1 MGTYKKYIDDLEI
14 QKNNLV
20 TALNNK
26 GIEATNT
33 ETLNTLVPKVANIE
47 GAKEE
52 QEKTASASPN
62 GAVIVTPD
70 TGKVLS
76 KVTINTIP
84 TTAQATP
91 TIAVSSGGLIT
102 VTSKQTE
109 GYVKAGTKRPI
120 KQLEVQDA
128 KTITPSTSS
137 QTAVSAY
144 KFTTGAIT
152 VAGDAN
158 LTAANIKAGTK
169 IFGITGTHAGQKTE
183 QTKTIDL
190 SMASGNQII
199 SPDSGKVLSKVTVNK
214 PSTLIPDNIKKDV
227 NIGGVVGTLESSS
240 SSGGDGAYNIETTDN
255 SDGTQN
261 LIITDAA
268 AGSSGGNG
276 FSITFPA
283 TATNWNNMQYGK
295 IIQADG
301 TIVDMLD
308 YSKISGKTFS
318 NVVAIKGTGTFSN
331 TLKMV
336 LLSGK
341 IISIYDTGEFISS
354 WITTDGGSTYT
365 GFMGNGSVVTWILL
379 ADTVLSSIEMYDTD

>member
-70 TGKVLS
+70 NGKVLS

-102 VTSKQTE
+102 VTSKQAE
-109 GYVKAGTKRPI
+109 GYVKAGTKTPI

-158 LTAANIKAGTK
+158 LTA
-169 IFGITGTHAGQKTE
+169 
-183 QTKTIDL
+183 
-190 SMASGNQII
+190 
-199 SPDSGKVLSKVTVNK
+199 
-214 PSTLIPDNIKKDV
+214 DNIKSGT
-227 NIGGVVGTLESSS
+227 NIFGVMGS
-240 SSGGDGAYNIETTDN
+240 Y
-255 SDGTQN
+255 
-261 LIITDAA
+261 
-268 AGSSGGNG
+268 AGSSPNLQSKSVTYTSNG
-276 FSITFPA
+276 
-283 TATNWNNMQYGK
+283 TATITPDAGYDGLSSVDVTVDVVADVPLVTVTFKATQFGDEINSPGDDALAEMSRIVISALVDGNISLANMIYFSNQWGGMVFPFDVAVPQGSSVTICDNSEIGGGVKATNALVASTY
-295 IIQADG
+295 ADG
-301 TIVDMLD
+301 IR
-308 YSKISGKTFS
+308 
-318 NVVAIKGTGTFSN
+318 NVYTVYNI
-331 TLKMV
+331 
-336 LLSGK
+336 
-341 IISIYDTGEFISS
+341 
-354 WITTDGGSTYT
+354 TDGATIT
-365 GFMGNGSVVTWILL
+365 IDVT
-379 ADTVLSSIEMYDTD
+379 